1 MEWLRLS
8 DSISPNGC
16 RQPHNLWL
24 PTTRMCFLPTLHVA
38 CTLER
43 HHGGSLWSL
52 GSRLRSFSSMAGWRH
67 ARGKALE
74 GLPWT
79 VEGCSPEVAC
89 IIHNSRSRTCRL
101 APPNLWGSESS
112 VMSKQTGTAVVPDW
126 IWGMK
131 EDSQVSDLESEVD
144 IWGIHWEREDGISQG
159 KADRPNN
166 YKSFSAWKYNHFIGS
181 FLLSREELEINCLLA
196 RVYSLQRMC

>member
-1 MEWLRLS
+1 MAADSLTICGFQQRGCVSCPHYTSRAHWRGIMAAHCGHSDPGWGASPVWLVDDMPEERLWR
-8 DSISPNGC
+8 DS
-16 RQPHNLWL
+16 
-24 PTTRMCFLPTLHVA
+24 
-38 CTLER
+38 
-43 HHGGSLWSL
+43 HGQ
-52 GSRLRSFSSMAGWRH
+52 
-67 ARGKALE
+67 
-74 GLPWT
+74 

-144 IWGIHWEREDGISQG
+144 IWGIHWEREDGICQG